1 MPLPESF
8 VRSCIIMKTLNCITI
23 DKFSY
28 ALNSSFLMT
37 FTLLLPYGIFRLK
50 ETGLFAVAVT
60 HCEECLIFS

>member
-8 VRSCIIMKTLNCITI
+8 VRSCIIMKTLNCITMN
-23 DKFSY
+23 KFSY

-50 ETGLFAVAVT
+50 ETGLFAVT
-60 HCEECLIFS
+60 HFEECLIFF

>member
-1 MPLPESF
+1 
-8 VRSCIIMKTLNCITI
+8 MKTLNCITI